1 MTNAD
6 GSSTTSSGTSTT
18 VKIDLTNYA
27 LKSETA
33 TKVDLEAL
41 QTIVAN
47 KLDKEPMHTHTIAE
61 VDQLQTELNTK
72 FDTSKQYSYAV
83 ILSDSEKIPY
93 LEDVAIKKLTI
104 TPESSAASASE
115 ASADG
120 YIFKVDENS
129 GDLQI
134 YNSDVCILSYNKS
147 AGHWIMGEIDL
158 NNFIS
163 EVNDVLV
170 NHYQAMN
177 ILMQTIKDESSEL
190 SNEVNTESTTETNE

>member
-6 GSSTTSSGTSTT
+6 GGSTTSSGTSTT

-47 KLDKEPMHTHTIAE
+47 KLDKEPMHTHSIAE
-61 VDQLQTELNTK
+61 VDQLQTELNSK
-72 FDTSKQYSYAV
+72 FDTTKQYSYAV

-93 LEDVAIKKLTI
+93 LEDVKINKLTI
-104 TPESSAASASE
+104 TSE
-115 ASADG
+115 TSNTEDDTVNTNG
-120 YIFKVDENS
+120 YIFKVDESS

-134 YNSDVCILSYNKS
+134 YNSDICILSYNKS

-163 EVNDVLV
+163 EVNDVLL

-177 ILMQTIKDESSEL
+177 ILMQTIKDESETSE
-190 SNEVNTESTTETNE
+190 EVSTETSE

>member
-1 MTNAD
+1 MFTMTNAD
-6 GSSTTSSGTSTT
+6 GGSTTSSGTSTT

-47 KLDKEPMHTHTIAE
+47 KLDKEPMHTHSIAE

-93 LEDVAIKKLTI
+93 LEDVKIVKLDVT
-104 TPESSAASASE
+104 TDNQTS
-115 ASADG
+115 G
-120 YIFKVDENS
+120 YIFKVDESS

-134 YNSDVCILSYNKS
+134 YNNSVCILSYNKS

-170 NHYQAMN
+170 NHYHAMN
-177 ILMQTIKDESSEL
+177 ILMQVIKDETEQNEEVSIETSE
-190 SNEVNTESTTETNE
+190 

>member
-1 MTNAD
+1 MTSAD
-6 GSSTTSSGTSTT
+6 LGTSSSGTT

-47 KLDKEPMHTHTIAE
+47 KLDKEPMHTHSIAE
-61 VDQLQTELNTK
+61 VDQLQTELNSK
-72 FDTSKQYSYAV
+72 IDTSKQYSYAV

-93 LEDVAIKKLTI
+93 LEDVKIVKLDVT
-104 TPESSAASASE
+104 TDNQTS
-115 ASADG
+115 G
-120 YIFKVDENS
+120 YIFKVDESS

-134 YNSDVCILSYNKS
+134 YNNSVCILSYNKS

-163 EVNDVLV
+163 EVNDVLI

-177 ILMQTIKDESSEL
+177 LLMQTIKEDSE
-190 SNEVNTESTTETNE
+190 SNEQSDVNE

>member
-1 MTNAD
+1 MFTMTNAD
-6 GSSTTSSGTSTT
+6 TGTTSSSASTT

-33 TKVDLEAL
+33 TKVDLEEL
-41 QTIVAN
+41 QAIVAN
-47 KLDKEPMHTHTIAE
+47 KLDKEPMHTHSIAE

-93 LEDVAIKKLTI
+93 LEDVKVVKLDI
-104 TPESSAASASE
+104 TTDKESS
-115 ASADG
+115 G
-120 YIFKVDENS
+120 YIFKVDDSS

-134 YNSDVCILSYNKS
+134 YNNSVCILSYNKS
-147 AGHWIMGEIDL
+147 AAHWIMGEIDL
-158 NNFIS
+158 NEFIS

-177 ILMQTIKDESSEL
+177 ILMQTIAEPTNEES
-190 SNEVNTESTTETNE
+190 TESTTENAENA